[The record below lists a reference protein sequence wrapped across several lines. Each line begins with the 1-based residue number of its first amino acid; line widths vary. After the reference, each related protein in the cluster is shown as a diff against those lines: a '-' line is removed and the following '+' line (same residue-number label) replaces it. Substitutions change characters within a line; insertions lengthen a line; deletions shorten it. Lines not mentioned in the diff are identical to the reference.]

1 MLSWL
6 TAIFLDRHSQS
17 ASRRADQ
24 CVTPAACRASGG
36 GVTVA
41 DRISL
46 TTRSVSTV
54 FGPPGRGASSSPA
67 SPSSAYWRRH
77 LTTVGSV
84 HPTRSAICGPVSPSA
99 ASSTIRARSTT
110 RAGAPRSRTRRS
122 SRARSASGTVKAAFA
137 SMVAAAVQNRAAQE
151 VLSRFLATRTA
162 KMTVII
168 SRAIQR
174 GELPPGTDA
183 AGVIRT
189 VTALIY
195 YRLFIAGEQ
204 ASEDIADSAAA
215 AVAARTGV
223 LSAPATF
230 G

>member
-1 MLSWL
+1 M
-6 TAIFLDRHSQS
+6 
-17 ASRRADQ
+17 
-24 CVTPAACRASGG
+24 
-36 GVTVA
+36 
-41 DRISL
+41 
-46 TTRSVSTV
+46 
-54 FGPPGRGASSSPA
+54 
-67 SPSSAYWRRH
+67 
-77 LTTVGSV
+77 
-84 HPTRSAICGPVSPSA
+84 
-99 ASSTIRARSTT
+99 
-110 RAGAPRSRTRRS
+110 
-122 SRARSASGTVKAAFA
+122 AAFA

-174 GELPPGTDA
+174 GEVPPGTDA

-195 YRLFIAGEQ
+195 YRLFIAGDQ

-215 AVAARTGV
+215 TAAARTGV

-230 G
+230 GRTDCHEPRRSGD